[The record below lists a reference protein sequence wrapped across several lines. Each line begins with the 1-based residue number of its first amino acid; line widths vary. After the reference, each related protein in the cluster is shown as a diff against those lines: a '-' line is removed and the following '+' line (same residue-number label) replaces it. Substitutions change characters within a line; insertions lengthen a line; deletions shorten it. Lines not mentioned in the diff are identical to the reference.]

1 MIQYISYCFSKKKTV
16 HVTPNLEDLLK
27 YGGREHS
34 IIMKSYTEHL
44 FVICL
49 TLDQMQYKV
58 GVGSVLYS
66 IETQVIYNSDQ
77 KKDDTHFL
85 WGLIR
90 RI

>member
-1 MIQYISYCFSKKKTV
+1 
-16 HVTPNLEDLLK
+16 
-27 YGGREHS
+27 
-34 IIMKSYTEHL
+34 MKSYTEHL

-58 GVGSVLYS
+58 GVGSVLNS

-77 KKDDTHFL
+77 KKDDAHFL
-85 WGLIR
+85 WGLLR